1 MTSEHLTLVVNPGSA
16 SRKYALF
23 SDGVLRASVYFEYI
37 NEVVSG
43 KINYLNVE
51 QSIDCEGLSLGE
63 VVKLVVPKL
72 IEVGAI
78 SSQKD
83 ISVIGIRLVAPS
95 QKFMRDEL
103 VTDGTL
109 AMLEKIEQVAP
120 LHVSTVL
127 AEIKQLRKFLSDT
140 PIVTVSDSAFH
151 ETKPTLAWSYAID
164 TELADRLGIKRY
176 GYHGISVGSVVR
188 RLKETDIIKPKTI
201 VCHLGSGSSVTAVY
215 NGDSYDNTMGY
226 SPLEGLMMATR
237 SGNIDPAAVMTIKR
251 ELRLNDNE
259 IENYLNTKCGL
270 LGVSGSSN
278 DIRKLLESEE
288 KGDERASLALEL
300 FVYKIQQ
307 AIGQMSASLGGVDCL
322 VFTGTVGERSYVI
335 RARILEKLVFLG
347 FHLDNNLNNQAFEP
361 KDIANIATPT
371 SKPVYVVS
379 TNEALEIATRAE
391 KFINDFISSVN

>member
-1 MTSEHLTLVVNPGSA
+1 VVNPGSA